1 MIIQR
6 MLRSFYSDEPTE
18 SSDGSRS
25 PFRLRLNA
33 MDDLLEDAP
42 PIRIDFD
49 SELDVSCLFHFCYQF
64 KVLVTIGTFNPWSAN
79 PTIWSDT
86 LKQFVDNLP
95 TSCLSVFDHFLGFA
109 LKGLRPCQT
118 SIQELFRKLLT
129 ALIHYYFHKT
139 VPS

>member
-6 MLRSFYSDEPTE
+6 MLRSFYSDEPTD

-49 SELDVSCLFHFCYQF
+49 TELDVSCVFYFCYS
-64 KVLVTIGTFNPWSAN
+64 VGSSWDVTKESPS
-79 PTIWSDT
+79 
-86 LKQFVDNLP
+86 K
-95 TSCLSVFDHFLGFA
+95 
-109 LKGLRPCQT
+109 K
-118 SIQELFRKLLT
+118 FRKLTGKDL
-129 ALIHYYFHKT
+129 
-139 VPS
+139 